1 MAINLVNQQQEWDRF
16 IDASP
21 YGLLYHKWNF
31 LKLIEKYTGYQFLPY
46 GIYKGE
52 QLICV
57 FPLFYKKIAFIK
69 LLFSPPPQSG
79 VPYLGLVMDKDY
91 DHLKQDRKES
101 HVNLVAKEI
110 DAEIKK
116 IAPNYFAATLVPGF
130 NDLRPFQWLKYQVD
144 TSYTYILDLKR
155 ELEDIWESFSSLGR
169 QNIRKGES
177 LQCKLV
183 NTNDPGILTKL
194 LTGRYQEQGLHHGV
208 GSAYLKEL
216 LEAYPKELVLHCLYD
231 GEEIIGATLSQEYN
245 RYIGWLGLVKA
256 KDEKYKYANEFAI
269 WQFIRQAKSQGF
281 NQFEVSGANKQSL
294 CKYRA
299 KFNPQL
305 VAYYGLVKKDIFGK
319 AAEAFYFN
327 FIKKI

>member
-1 MAINLVNQQQEWDRF
+1 M
-16 IDASP
+16 
-21 YGLLYHKWNF
+21 
-31 LKLIEKYTGYQFLPY
+31 
-46 GIYKGE
+46 
-52 QLICV
+52 
-57 FPLFYKKIAFIK
+57 
-69 LLFSPPPQSG
+69 
-79 VPYLGLVMDKDY
+79 
-91 DHLKQDRKES
+91 
-101 HVNLVAKEI
+101 
-110 DAEIKK
+110 
-116 IAPNYFAATLVPGF
+116 
-130 NDLRPFQWLKYQVD
+130 
-144 TSYTYILDLKR
+144 
-155 ELEDIWESFSSLGR
+155 
-169 QNIRKGES
+169 
-177 LQCKLV
+177 
-183 NTNDPGILTKL
+183 
-194 LTGRYQEQGLHHGV
+194 

-305 VAYYGLVKKDIFGK
+305 IAYYGLVKKDIFGK